1 MMMKDRSDAAPM
13 AEPLLQNRVAVG
25 RLNIFVNNAGITR
38 DASLKKMTVEDCDT
52 VITAAVPTKRAGEPA
67 EVAGA
72 VAFLGSELSSSITGS
87 VIEVGGGRCI

>member
-25 RLNIFVNNAGITR
+25 RLDIFVNNAGITR
-38 DASLKKMTVEDCDT
+38 DASLKKMTVEDFDT
-52 VITAAVPTKRAGEPA
+52 VITAAVPIKRAGEPA

-72 VAFLGSELSSSITGS
+72 VVFLGSELSSYITGS
-87 VIEVGGGRCI
+87 VIEVGGGRYI